1 VLRRVVAVLLVL
13 VMFGSAVV
21 PAALAAG
28 LDINVTIP
36 SVAECNKLG
45 DKEIKVINAVSGAES
60 VDYLYTEKTKRWAE
74 IYHELAKKEI
84 LDSVKETGRI
94 IATTTKSTVML
105 GSDTTFYTSDSGDH
119 GSSSWGVAPTWY
131 GSQYYLSSNKVE
143 AATLLGPGGYG
154 SASAWGWVGKS
165 FYVSGTGTK
174 PANIIMRGHIYGLTS
189 AVAGGNSNVEINLVV
204 YDTTTGAKYTT
215 TIYQKSE
222 GGLGWTGVDKDFN
235 NGISVNL
242 QGGHT
247 YIVYI
252 EVITSGAVYGTGEA
266 GSDFGRFDGDY
277 LGEGAWFYE
286 ITIDF

>member
-1 VLRRVVAVLLVL
+1 MWGRRFVAFLMALVVLC
-13 VMFGSAVV
+13 SAV
-21 PAALAAG
+21 PTAFAIR
-28 LDINVTIP
+28 LD
-36 SVAECNKLG
+36 KLG
-45 DKEIKVINAVSGAES
+45 DREIKVINAASIAKS
-60 VDYLYTEKTKRWAE
+60 ADYPCTERTEKLAR
-74 IYHELAKKEI
+74 IFHELAKKEI
-84 LDSVKETGRI
+84 LDSVERTSRV
-94 IATTTKSTVML
+94 TNTKSTVQL
-105 GSDTTFYTSDSGDH
+105 GNDVTFYTSDSGDH
-119 GSSSWGVAPTWY
+119 GSSRWGVAPTWY
-131 GSQYYLSSNKVE
+131 GSQYYLSLNKVE

-189 AVAGGNSNVEINLVV
+189 AFAGGNSNVEINLVV
-204 YDTTTGAKYTT
+204 YDTTTGVRYST

-222 GGLGWTGVDKDFN
+222 GGVGWTGVDKDFN

-247 YIVYI
+247 YMVYI
-252 EVITSGAVYGTGEA
+252 EVITSGAVYGAGEA

-277 LGEGAWFYE
+277 LGEGAWFYS